1 MKQVRDERRE
11 FLKLIA
17 AGGIGAVLSTAL
29 KAKYAVAQE
38 NAMQSSDAKI
48 TDIKVVLTAPERIR
62 LVVVKVETNQPGL
75 YGWGCATFT
84 QRPLTVKTAVE
95 EYLRP
100 FLIGKDPANIEDI
113 WQSSYVSSY
122 WRNGPVLNNAISGVE
137 MALWDIKGKE
147 AGMPV
152 YQLLGGKCRKAADLY
167 AHASGR
173 DFEEVEDNIR
183 RWMERGYRHVRAQI
197 SVPGYSTYGSRSS
210 EGDFELG
217 LPEGTRV
224 FEPAAYVRRVIQMF
238 ERLRENL
245 GDEIELL
252 HDTHERVSP
261 AQAVFLAKELEKFR
275 LFFLEDPLPPEEQG
289 HFRLIRN
296 ACATPI
302 AMGELFNN
310 PNEWIPLIKDR
321 LIDFIRVHLSQIG
334 GLNPGRKLA
343 ALCESFGVKTAWH
356 GPGDNSPFGH
366 AANVALDL
374 TSYNF
379 GIQEQHIFNQ
389 RAQEVFPGCM
399 KIENGYCYANEAP
412 GWGIDVNEE
421 EAKKYP
427 FREDEPFDYHWGNWR
442 RMDGGIV
449 RP

>member
-1 MKQVRDERRE
+1 MIEQINAERRE
-11 FLKLIA
+11 WLKLIT
-17 AGGIGAVLSTAL
+17 AGGLGAAL
-29 KAKYAVAQE
+29 PSLMQPKHAIAQQ
-38 NAMQSSDAKI
+38 NAMSTSDARI
-48 TDIKVVLTAPERIR
+48 TDIKVLLTAPERTR

-75 YGWGCATFT
+75 YGWGCATYT

-122 WRNGPVLNNAISGVE
+122 WRNGPVLNNAISGVD

-167 AHASGR
+167 AHAAGR
-173 DFEEVEDNIR
+173 DFEEVEDQIR
-183 RWMERGYRHVRAQI
+183 RWMEKGYRHVRAQV
-197 SVPGYSTYGSRSS
+197 SVPGFSTYGSGSTQDTS
-210 EGDFELG
+210 MD

-224 FEPAAYVRRVIQMF
+224 FEPAAYVRRVIKMF
-238 ERLRENL
+238 EHLREKL

-261 AQAVFLAKELEKFR
+261 AQAVFLCKELERFN
-275 LFFLEDPLPPEEQG
+275 LFFLEDPLPPEEQA
-289 HFRLIRN
+289 HFRIIRN

-310 PNEWIPLIKDR
+310 PNEWIPLIAER

-334 GLNPGRKLA
+334 GLTPGRKLA
-343 ALCESFGVKTAWH
+343 AMSESFGVKTAWH

-379 GIQEQHIFNQ
+379 GIQEQHIFNE
-389 RAQEVFPGCM
+389 RAQEVFPGCL

-427 FREDEPFDYHWGNWR
+427 YREDEPFDFDWGNWR
-442 RMDGGIV
+442 RRDGSIV

>member
-1 MKQVRDERRE
+1 MKNGYHGRRDWMRM
-11 FLKLIA
+11 LA
-17 AGGIGAVLSTAL
+17 AGGLGAGLAGSA
-29 KAKYAVAQE
+29 AGG
-38 NAMQSSDAKI
+38 NAAETRGMSAGDANKI

-62 LVVVKVETNQPGL
+62 LVVVKVETGEPGL

-84 QRPLTVKTAVE
+84 QRPLAVKTAVE

-113 WQSSYVSSY
+113 WQACYVSSY

-137 MALWDIKGKE
+137 MALWDIKGKK
-147 AGMPV
+147 AGLPV

-183 RWMERGYRHVRAQI
+183 KWMERGYRHVRAQV
-197 SVPGYSTYGSRSS
+197 SVPGYSTYGSGSS
-210 EGDFELG
+210 QSERYG
-217 LPEGTRV
+217 LPEGTSV
-224 FEPAAYVRRVIQMF
+224 FEPAAYVRHVIKMF
-238 ERLRENL
+238 DHLRNQL

-261 AQAVFLAKELEKFR
+261 AQAVYLAKELERFN

-296 ACATPI
+296 QCATPI

-310 PNEWIPLIKDR
+310 PNEWIPLIGER

-356 GPGDNSPFGH
+356 GPGDCSPIAH

-374 TSYNF
+374 SCYNF
-379 GIQEQHIFNQ
+379 GIQEQHIFNEA
-389 RAQEVFPGCM
+389 AQEVFQGCLE
-399 KIENGYCYANEAP
+399 IDNGYCYANEAP
-412 GWGIDVNEE
+412 GWGIEVDEE
-421 EAKKYP
+421 KAKKYP
-427 FREDEPFDYHWGNWR
+427 IREDPPFDLFWGNVR
-442 RMDGGIV
+442 RRDGTIV